1 MHFEVTV
8 VNVFFLNLIINIVYS
23 NRESI
28 LFMVHNLEKNE
39 YYCITNSS
47 WVSDTIGRRERGKQR
62 QSKLMLTEVLS
73 NGG

>member
-1 MHFEVTV
+1 
-8 VNVFFLNLIINIVYS
+8 
-23 NRESI
+23 
-28 LFMVHNLEKNE
+28 MVHNLEKNE

-47 WVSDTIGRRERGKQR
+47 WVSDAIGRRERGKQR